1 MSTPDSSMDD
11 DGKYGVLVH
20 LIQKNRRQQVRISL
34 SEFNQDE
41 AIDIRQFYIPRG
53 EEGSDY
59 RPTTRGVR
67 LPISLYWELLK
78 GVVEL
83 GHTLGLLDPAA
94 ISELDLQPRDDDET
108 ASPGPGVQAV

>member
-1 MSTPDSSMDD
+1 MATPDSGSDD

-20 LIQKNRRQQVRISL
+20 LIQKSQRQQVRISL
-34 SEFNQDE
+34 SEFNDDE

-67 LPISLYWELLK
+67 LPISSYWELLK

-83 GHTLGLLDPAA
+83 GNIMGLLDPAA
-94 ISELDLQPRDDDET
+94 VSELDLQPREDDET
-108 ASPGPGVQAV
+108 ASPGPGV